1 MPKLKLL
8 QRKNFQSTSQP
19 NRRRKGRKLKNWKE
33 FSQYVWTTLFPG
45 GIQMTNL
52 SHPVILKFR
61 NHQVC
66 CYVVVSWIYL
76 HCIEKYLHCIEKFK
90 ILTLV
95 LVNDYITTC
104 SFTNWDFPQW
114 NAWTKTGLSFWYKW
128 QGFHT
133 CTV

>member
-1 MPKLKLL
+1 
-8 QRKNFQSTSQP
+8 
-19 NRRRKGRKLKNWKE
+19 
-33 FSQYVWTTLFPG
+33 
-45 GIQMTNL
+45 MTNL

-76 HCIEKYLHCIEKFK
+76 HCIEKFK

-104 SFTNWDFPQW
+104 SLFYKLRFSSMKCLNED
-114 NAWTKTGLSFWYKW
+114 WTVIL
-128 QGFHT
+128 
-133 CTV
+133 V

>member
-1 MPKLKLL
+1 
-8 QRKNFQSTSQP
+8 
-19 NRRRKGRKLKNWKE
+19 
-33 FSQYVWTTLFPG
+33 
-45 GIQMTNL
+45 MTNL

-104 SFTNWDFPQW
+104 SLFYKLRFSSMKCLNED
-114 NAWTKTGLSFWYKW
+114 WTVIL
-128 QGFHT
+128 
-133 CTV
+133 V